1 VGEELELIGLY
12 KAGDSSSR
20 VPAAVRQYYSHT
32 LTAIGLERES
42 YILGKNLSD
51 EEISNF
57 NADDGPGWAL
67 SHGQDA
73 AAQHQLPKWARSER
87 MPIYLLVVREGLARA
102 RLADTVESLSHP
114 VTLNKSWP
122 ARLDDIVEF
131 PVDTF
136 WDRILQKLSLSL
148 NTSTSRI
155 AIYWQG
161 ADK

>member
-1 VGEELELIGLY
+1 MADGHLRYWFVLRPGNYQLIVSSGDENGRDTEEGGAEFSPSLKTAIWEAKISLSGRSLEPSLSLVQNWLKQMHVGEELELIGLY

-73 AAQHQLPKWARSER
+73 AAQHQLP
-87 MPIYLLVVREGLARA
+87 
-102 RLADTVESLSHP
+102 
-114 VTLNKSWP
+114 
-122 ARLDDIVEF
+122 
-131 PVDTF
+131 
-136 WDRILQKLSLSL
+136 
-148 NTSTSRI
+148 
-155 AIYWQG
+155 
-161 ADK
+161 